1 MRPVHVVKLR
11 DEEEEVLRKL
21 SQYYHLNKTD
31 VVRMLIYKEARNLG
45 LIKDEEVPRK

>member
-11 DEEEEVLRKL
+11 DDEEEVLRRL

-31 VVRMLIYKEARNLG
+31 VVRMLIFKEARALG
-45 LIKDEEVPRK
+45 LLTESESA